1 MATTVLEFLVS
12 AQDKASDV
20 LDGIGK
26 KFEGLNGFMGRT
38 ASVMGGVLGAQAVNA
53 LQSGLSAAGSAV
65 IDFNSTLENSSIA
78 FTTMLGSG
86 EKANAFLGQLQDFAK
101 KTPFEFQGL
110 VQNTQTLM
118 GMGVAADQVIP
129 TLTALGDSVASVGG
143 GADVLDRTILAFG
156 QTMAKGTL
164 DMGNM
169 NQLLQG
175 GIPSALKV
183 LASQYGVTTG
193 EMVKMISAG
202 KVQASE
208 ALPKLISGLEQGT
221 KSTAALG
228 GMMDKQS
235 ATFSG
240 AMSNIQ
246 DALTQGLAS
255 GFKPLF
261 QAVSDGAGAF
271 ASFLSTDK
279 FQGWVT
285 SVTGGVKRVLDGT
298 KGLFDLFVKGDFTS
312 ALRNAFGVEEDSKFV
327 DILFRIRDAFITI
340 GNFVTGTVV
349 PALQSFGQWAQKN
362 ATWLGALAVGV
373 GAMVTAWKIYQTTM
387 TAVGLVVKAVTA
399 IQAAFSAV
407 IAASPVG
414 LITLAVVGLVAAF
427 MFLWNRSE
435 GFRNFWI
442 GLWDALKSAAEAVG
456 HWFSTTLPA
465 FFSGCWDRI
474 KSGAET
480 VWNFLKMVFGWTP
493 LGLIVNNWDTIIGF
507 FRGLPDRI
515 GSAASGM
522 WNGIIGAFKNAI
534 NTVIRLWND
543 FHLTLGGGSILGVNI
558 PSITLD
564 TPNLP
569 YLASGGYIQQGG
581 LAIVGERGPEVV
593 SLPTGATVHP
603 NGSGAGGPLDLS
615 DRTIERLAV
624 ITAHTVNALPRRLA
638 TMGV

>member
-143 GADVLDRTILAFG
+143 GADVLNNTILAFG

-285 SVTGGVKRVLDGT
+285 SVTGGVKRVLDGA

-312 ALRNAFGVEEDSKFV
+312 ALRNAFGVEEDSRFV
-327 DILFRIRDAFITI
+327 DILFRIRDAFIAI
-340 GNFVTGTVV
+340 GTFVTGTVV

-362 ATWLGALAVGV
+362 ATWLEAIGIGV
-373 GAMVTAWKIYQTTM
+373 GAIVLAWKVYETTM
-387 TAVGLVVKAVTA
+387 VVIGTVVKAYTA
-399 IQAAFSAV
+399 VQAALNAV
-407 IAASPVG
+407 MAMNPIG
-414 LITLAVVGLVAAF
+414 LIILAVVGLVAAF

>member
-101 KTPFEFQGL
+101 RTPFEFQGL

-143 GADVLDRTILAFG
+143 GADVLNNTILAFG

-261 QAVSDGAGAF
+261 QAVSDGANTF

-279 FQGWVT
+279 FQGWVA
-285 SVTGGVKRVLDGT
+285 SITGGVKRVLDGA

-327 DILFRIRDAFITI
+327 DVLFRIRDAFITI

-362 ATWLGALAVGV
+362 ATWLEAIAVGV
-373 GAMVTAWKIYQTTM
+373 GAIITVWKLYEATMVVIGT
-387 TAVGLVVKAVTA
+387 VVKAYTA
-399 IQAAFSAV
+399 VQAALNVVMSMNP
-407 IAASPVG
+407 IG
-414 LITLAVVGLVAAF
+414 LIILAVVGLVAAF

-442 GLWDALKSAAEAVG
+442 GLWDALKGAAEAVG

-581 LAIVGERGPEVV
+581 LAVVGERGPEVV

-603 NGSGAGGPLDLS
+603 NGSGVGSG
-615 DRTIERLAV
+615 AV
-624 ITAHTVNALPRRLA
+624 IHIENYNEAGKSPQLVAAEFAFMVRSL
-638 TMGV
+638 